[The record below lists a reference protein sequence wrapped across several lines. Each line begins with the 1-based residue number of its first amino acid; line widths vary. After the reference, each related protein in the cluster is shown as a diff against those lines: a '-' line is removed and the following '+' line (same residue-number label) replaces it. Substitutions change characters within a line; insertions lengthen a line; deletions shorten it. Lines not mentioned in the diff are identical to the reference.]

1 MGLGARTPT
10 TAPRAVVERASR
22 ATPASLVVLP
32 DIISYAQR
40 PKVKITPPRE
50 EEQDDQMIV
59 LPTSPRGPLSELM
72 RSFLL
77 RPGGSG
83 SEALG
88 VPSAALPVGDHV
100 LGRSSAT
107 RPRGAVNAADS
118 SYLASRSGLRCLF
131 LATTR

>member
-1 MGLGARTPT
+1 LLVGLGARTPT

-50 EEQDDQMIV
+50 EQDDQMIV

-77 RPGGSG
+77 RPGAAEAKR
-83 SEALG
+83 SEFRAL
-88 VPSAALPVGDHV
+88 
-100 LGRSSAT
+100 R
-107 RPRGAVNAADS
+107 
-118 SYLASRSGLRCLF
+118 F
-131 LATTR
+131 Q